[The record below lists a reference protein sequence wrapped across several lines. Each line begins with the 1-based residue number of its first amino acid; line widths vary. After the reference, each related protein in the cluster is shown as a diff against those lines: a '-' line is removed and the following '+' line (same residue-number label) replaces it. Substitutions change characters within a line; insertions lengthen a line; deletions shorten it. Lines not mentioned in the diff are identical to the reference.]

1 MVWSVKIE
9 DYTSG
14 SLVTTDFYN
23 FSTEELARQRIHT
36 DAETK
41 SEGLNYKLELERDD
55 KYDGHDSENNRR
67 DASILHFHYVRDDTR
82 DWVYT
87 GIVYHTNF
95 PYYSRN
101 DTGVIG
107 DSEERKE
114 GG

>member
-1 MVWSVKIE
+1 MVWTIKIE

-14 SLVTTDFYN
+14 TLVTTEFGEYN
-23 FSTEELARQRIHT
+23 TAEIAQQRIE
-36 DAETK
+36 ASAQQK
-41 SEGLNYKLELERDD
+41 SAQLSYTLELERDD
-55 KYDGHDSENNRR
+55 KYDGHDNENNRR

-87 GIVYHTNF
+87 GIVYHRDY

-107 DSEERKE
+107 DSNPPE